1 MGLLPA
7 PHTGL
12 LDRGAVVIAESRR
25 LRDACAAGRRKSLL
39 LERRTRDFLLAHP
52 SFATSLI
59 RGASDLVDADRNGPR
74 EVWVH
79 RPTGDRWVV
88 VTDRTG
94 SPISAVGPFPA
105 TQWDPL
111 LRDHVML
118 DGHYSLAW
126 IREYID
132 EFVRDDGR
140 QP

>member
-1 MGLLPA
+1 MRSLST

-12 LDRGAVVIAESRR
+12 LDRGVVVITASRR
-25 LRDACAAGRRKSLL
+25 LRGACAAAHRKSLL

-52 SFATSLI
+52 AFAAPLI
-59 RGASDLVDADRNGPR
+59 RGASDLVDADTDAPR

-118 DGHYSLAW
+118 DGHHSLAW

-132 EFVRDDGR
+132 EFVRDDVH